1 MNFSNAI
8 QTAKFAIG
16 RGGLVLKKYSPE
28 ILTAAGV
35 IGTVGSTVLACKATL
50 KVEDILDEAKKKSN
64 LINAVHDGEIEVD
77 ADYTDKD
84 YSKDLLV
91 NRTQT
96 AVKLIKL
103 YGPAISLGAL
113 SIAAILGGQHIL
125 RKRNVAVMAAY
136 KLCEESFNNYR
147 SRVKDELGEEKD
159 RQFYYG
165 ITEETVK
172 EKVQAKDGKT
182 KTVTKKVEKT
192 PDHLCSQY
200 ARFFDEANP
209 NWDKSP
215 EQNMYFLKMVQNQ
228 MNDKLQA
235 RGHVF
240 LNEVYDALG
249 FERSEAGQFV
259 GWIRNRD
266 NTAIE
271 ASDGYIDFNIF
282 DGKNYAKRAFVNG
295 DERSILLDFNVD
307 DGMIYDLI

>member
-77 ADYTDKD
+77 AEYTDKD
-84 YSKDLLV
+84 YSKDLIV

-103 YGPAISLGAL
+103 YGPAITLGAL
-113 SIAAILGGQHIL
+113 SITAILGGQHIL

-165 ITEETVK
+165 MTEETVK
-172 EKVQAKDGKT
+172 DKVKSKDGKT
-182 KTVTKKVEKT
+182 KTVTKKVEKA
-192 PDHLCSQY
+192 PDHLYSQY
-200 ARFFDEANP
+200 ARFFDEANI

-228 MNDKLQA
+228 MNDKLKA

-249 FERSEAGQFV
+249 FDRSEAGQLV
-259 GWIRNRD
+259 GWVWDKD
-266 NTAIE
+266 NTAME
-271 ASDGYIDFNIF
+271 AGDGYIDFGIF
-282 DGKNYAKRAFVNG
+282 DGSDYAKRAFVNG
-295 DERSILLDFNVD
+295 DERSILLDFNI

>member
-16 RGGLVLKKYSPE
+16 RGGLILKKYSPE

-77 ADYTDKD
+77 AEYTDKD

-103 YGPAISLGAL
+103 YGPAISLGVL
-113 SIAAILGGQHIL
+113 SITAILGGQHIL

-165 ITEETVK
+165 MTEETVK
-172 EKVQAKDGKT
+172 DKVKSKDGKT
-182 KTVTKKVEKT
+182 KTVTKKVEKA
-192 PDHLCSQY
+192 PDHLYSQY
-200 ARFFDEANP
+200 ARFFDEANI

-228 MNDKLQA
+228 MNDKLKA

-249 FERSEAGQFV
+249 FDRSEAGQLV
-259 GWIRNRD
+259 GWVWSND
-266 NTAIE
+266 NTAME
-271 ASDGYIDFNIF
+271 AGDGYIDFGIF
-282 DGKNYAKRAFVNG
+282 DGNDYAKRAFVNG
-295 DERSILLDFNVD
+295 DERSILLDFNI

>member
-77 ADYTDKD
+77 AEYTDKD

-103 YGPAISLGAL
+103 YGPAITLGAL
-113 SIAAILGGQHIL
+113 SITAILGGQHIL

-147 SRVKDELGEEKD
+147 SRVKNELGEEKD

-165 ITEETVK
+165 MTEETVK
-172 EKVQAKDGKT
+172 DKVKSKDGKT
-182 KTVTKKVEKT
+182 KTVTKKVEKA
-192 PDHLCSQY
+192 PDHLYSQY
-200 ARFFDEANP
+200 ARFFDEANT
-209 NWDKSP
+209 NWNKSP

-228 MNDKLQA
+228 MNDKLKV

-249 FERSEAGQFV
+249 FDRSEAGQLV
-259 GWIRNRD
+259 GWVWNKD
-266 NTAIE
+266 NTAME
-271 ASDGYIDFNIF
+271 AGDGYIDFGIF
-282 DGKNYAKRAFVNG
+282 NGNDYAKRAFVNG
-295 DERSILLDFNVD
+295 DERSILLDFNI

>member
-16 RGGLVLKKYSPE
+16 RGGVILKKYSPE

-35 IGTVGSTVLACKATL
+35 VGTVGSTILACKATL

-77 ADYTDKD
+77 AEYTDKD

-103 YGPAISLGAL
+103 YGPAITLGAL
-113 SIAAILGGQHIL
+113 SITAILGGQHIL

-136 KLCEESFNNYR
+136 KLCEESFANYR

-172 EKVQAKDGKT
+172 DKVKSKDGKT
-182 KTVTKKVEKT
+182 KTVTTKVEKT
-192 PDHLCSQY
+192 PDHLYSQY
-200 ARFFDEANP
+200 ARFFDEANM

-228 MNDKLQA
+228 MNDKLKA

-249 FERSEAGQFV
+249 FERSEAGQLV
-259 GWIRNRD
+259 GWVWNKD
-266 NTAIE
+266 NTAME
-271 ASDGYIDFNIF
+271 AGDGYIDFGIF
-282 DGKNYAKRAFVNG
+282 DGNSYAKRAFVNG
-295 DERSILLDFNVD
+295 DERSILLDFNI

>member
-16 RGGLVLKKYSPE
+16 RGGLILKKYSPE

-77 ADYTDKD
+77 AEYTDKD

-113 SIAAILGGQHIL
+113 SITAILGGQHIL

-165 ITEETVK
+165 MTEETVK
-172 EKVQAKDGKT
+172 DKVKSKDGKT
-182 KTVTKKVEKT
+182 KTVTKKVEKA
-192 PDHLCSQY
+192 PDHLYSQY
-200 ARFFDEANP
+200 ARFFDEANI

-228 MNDKLQA
+228 MNDKLKA

-249 FERSEAGQFV
+249 FDRSEAGQLV
-259 GWIRNRD
+259 GWVWSND
-266 NTAIE
+266 NTAME
-271 ASDGYIDFNIF
+271 SGDGYIDFGIF
-282 DGKNYAKRAFVNG
+282 DGNDYAKRAFVNG
-295 DERSILLDFNVD
+295 DERSILLDFNI

>member
-77 ADYTDKD
+77 AEYTDKD

-113 SIAAILGGQHIL
+113 SITAILGGQHIL

-165 ITEETVK
+165 MTEETVK
-172 EKVQAKDGKT
+172 DKVKSKDGKT
-182 KTVTKKVEKT
+182 KTVTKKVEKA
-192 PDHLCSQY
+192 PDHLYSQY
-200 ARFFDEANP
+200 ARFFDEANI

-228 MNDKLQA
+228 MNDKLKA

-249 FERSEAGQFV
+249 FDRSEAGQLV
-259 GWIRNRD
+259 GWVWNKD
-266 NTAIE
+266 NTAME
-271 ASDGYIDFNIF
+271 AGDGYIDFGIF
-282 DGKNYAKRAFVNG
+282 DGNDYAKRAFVNG
-295 DERSILLDFNVD
+295 DERSILLDFNI

>member
-77 ADYTDKD
+77 AEYTDKD

-103 YGPAISLGAL
+103 YGPAITLGAL
-113 SIAAILGGQHIL
+113 SITAILGGQHIL

-165 ITEETVK
+165 MTEETVK
-172 EKVQAKDGKT
+172 DKVKSKDGKT
-182 KTVTKKVEKT
+182 KTVTKKVEKA
-192 PDHLCSQY
+192 PDHLYSQY
-200 ARFFDEANP
+200 ARFFDEANI

-228 MNDKLQA
+228 MNDKLKA

-249 FERSEAGQFV
+249 FERSEAGQLV
-259 GWIRNRD
+259 GWVWNKD
-266 NTAIE
+266 NTAME
-271 ASDGYIDFNIF
+271 AGDGYIDFGIF
-282 DGKNYAKRAFVNG
+282 DGNDYAKRAFVNG
-295 DERSILLDFNVD
+295 DERSILLDFNI

>member
-77 ADYTDKD
+77 AEYTDKD

-103 YGPAISLGAL
+103 YGPAITLGAL
-113 SIAAILGGQHIL
+113 SITAILGGQHIL

-165 ITEETVK
+165 MTEETVK
-172 EKVQAKDGKT
+172 DKVKSKDGKT
-182 KTVTKKVEKT
+182 KTVTKKVEKA
-192 PDHLCSQY
+192 PDHLYSQY
-200 ARFFDEANP
+200 ARFFDEANI

-228 MNDKLQA
+228 MNDKLKA

-249 FERSEAGQFV
+249 FDRSEAGQLV
-259 GWIRNRD
+259 GWVWDKD
-266 NTAIE
+266 NTAME
-271 ASDGYIDFNIF
+271 AGDGYIDFGIF
-282 DGKNYAKRAFVNG
+282 DGNDYAKRAFVNG
-295 DERSILLDFNVD
+295 DERSILLDFNI

>member
-16 RGGLVLKKYSPE
+16 RGGVILKKYSPE

-77 ADYTDKD
+77 AEYTDKD
-84 YSKDLLV
+84 YSKDLIV

-103 YGPAISLGAL
+103 YGPAITLGAL
-113 SIAAILGGQHIL
+113 SITAILGGQHIL

-172 EKVQAKDGKT
+172 EKVKSKDGKT
-182 KTVTKKVEKT
+182 KTVTTKVEKA
-192 PDHLCSQY
+192 PDHLYSQY
-200 ARFFDEANP
+200 ARFFDEANM

-228 MNDKLQA
+228 MNDKLKA

-249 FERSEAGQFV
+249 FERSEAGQLV
-259 GWIRNRD
+259 GWVWNKD
-266 NTAIE
+266 NTAME
-271 ASDGYIDFNIF
+271 AGDGYIDFGIF
-282 DGKNYAKRAFVNG
+282 DGNSYAKRAFVNG
-295 DERSILLDFNVD
+295 DERSILLDFNI

>member
-8 QTAKFAIG
+8 QTVKFAIG
-16 RGGLVLKKYSPE
+16 RGGLILKKYSPE

-35 IGTVGSTVLACKATL
+35 IGTIGSTVLACKATL

-77 ADYTDKD
+77 AEYTDKD

-113 SIAAILGGQHIL
+113 SITAILGGQHIL

-165 ITEETVK
+165 MTEETVK
-172 EKVQAKDGKT
+172 DKVKSKDGKT
-182 KTVTKKVEKT
+182 KTVTKKVEKA
-192 PDHLCSQY
+192 PDHLYSQY
-200 ARFFDEANP
+200 ARFFDEANI

-228 MNDKLQA
+228 MNDKLKA

-249 FERSEAGQFV
+249 FDRSEAGQLV
-259 GWIRNRD
+259 GWVWNKD
-266 NTAIE
+266 NTAME
-271 ASDGYIDFNIF
+271 AGDGYIDFGIF
-282 DGKNYAKRAFVNG
+282 DGNDYAKRAFVNG
-295 DERSILLDFNVD
+295 DERSILLDFNI

>member
-64 LINAVHDGEIEVD
+64 LINAVHNGEIEVD
-77 ADYTDKD
+77 AEYTDKD
-84 YSKDLLV
+84 YSKDLIV

-103 YGPAISLGAL
+103 YGPAITLGAL
-113 SIAAILGGQHIL
+113 SITAILGGQHIL

-165 ITEETVK
+165 MTEETVK
-172 EKVQAKDGKT
+172 DKVKSKDGKT
-182 KTVTKKVEKT
+182 KTVTKKVEKA
-192 PDHLCSQY
+192 PDHLYSQY
-200 ARFFDEANP
+200 ARFFDEANI

-228 MNDKLQA
+228 MNDKLKA

-249 FERSEAGQFV
+249 FDRSEAGQLV
-259 GWIRNRD
+259 GWVWDKD
-266 NTAIE
+266 NTAME
-271 ASDGYIDFNIF
+271 AGDGYIDFGIF
-282 DGKNYAKRAFVNG
+282 DGNDYAKRAFVNG
-295 DERSILLDFNVD
+295 DERSILLDFNI

>member
-16 RGGLVLKKYSPE
+16 RGGLILKKYSPE

-77 ADYTDKD
+77 AEYTDKD

-147 SRVKDELGEEKD
+147 SRVKGELGEEKD

-172 EKVQAKDGKT
+172 EKVKSKDGKT
-182 KTVTKKVEKT
+182 KTVTKKVEKA
-192 PDHLCSQY
+192 PDHLYSQY
-200 ARFFDEANP
+200 ARFFDEANI

-228 MNDKLQA
+228 MNDKLKA

-249 FERSEAGQFV
+249 FDRSEAGQLV
-259 GWIRNRD
+259 GWVWNKD
-266 NTAIE
+266 NTAME
-271 ASDGYIDFNIF
+271 AGDGYIDFGIF
-282 DGKNYAKRAFVNG
+282 DGNDCAKRAFVNG
-295 DERSILLDFNVD
+295 DERSILLDFNI

>member
-35 IGTVGSTVLACKATL
+35 IGTIGSTVLACKATL

-77 ADYTDKD
+77 AEYTDKD
-84 YSKDLLV
+84 YSKDLIV

-113 SIAAILGGQHIL
+113 SITAILGGQHIL

-165 ITEETVK
+165 MTEETVK
-172 EKVQAKDGKT
+172 DKMKSKDGKT
-182 KTVTKKVEKT
+182 KTVTTKVEKA
-192 PDHLCSQY
+192 PDHLYSQY
-200 ARFFDEANP
+200 ARFFDEANV

-228 MNDKLQA
+228 MNDKLKA

-249 FERSEAGQFV
+249 FDRSEAGQLV
-259 GWIRNRD
+259 GWVWNKD
-266 NTAIE
+266 NTAME
-271 ASDGYIDFNIF
+271 AGDGYIDFGIF
-282 DGKNYAKRAFVNG
+282 DGNDYAKRAFVNG
-295 DERSILLDFNVD
+295 DERSILLDFNI

>member
-16 RGGLVLKKYSPE
+16 RGGLILKKYSPE

-35 IGTVGSTVLACKATL
+35 IGTIGSTVLACKATL

-77 ADYTDKD
+77 AEYTDKD
-84 YSKDLLV
+84 YSKDLIV

-113 SIAAILGGQHIL
+113 SITAILGGQHIL

-147 SRVKDELGEEKD
+147 SRVKDELGEDKD

-165 ITEETVK
+165 MTEETVK
-172 EKVQAKDGKT
+172 DKVKSKDGKT
-182 KTVTKKVEKT
+182 KTVTKKVEKA
-192 PDHLCSQY
+192 PDHLYSQY
-200 ARFFDEANP
+200 ARFFDEANI

-228 MNDKLQA
+228 MNDKLKA

-249 FERSEAGQFV
+249 FDRSEAGQLV
-259 GWIRNRD
+259 GWVWNKD
-266 NTAIE
+266 NTAME
-271 ASDGYIDFNIF
+271 AGDGYIDFGIF
-282 DGKNYAKRAFVNG
+282 DGNDYAKRAFVNG
-295 DERSILLDFNVD
+295 DERSILLDFNI

>member
-1 MNFSNAI
+1 MIFSNAI

-16 RGGLVLKKYSPE
+16 RGGLILKKYSPE

-77 ADYTDKD
+77 AEYTDKD
-84 YSKDLLV
+84 YSKDLIV

-113 SIAAILGGQHIL
+113 SITAILGGQHIL
-125 RKRNVAVMAAY
+125 RKRNVAVLAAY

-159 RQFYYG
+159 HQFYYG

-172 EKVQAKDGKT
+172 DKVKSKDGKT
-182 KTVTKKVEKT
+182 KTVTKKVEKA
-192 PDHLCSQY
+192 PDHLYSQY
-200 ARFFDEANP
+200 ARFFDEANI

-228 MNDKLQA
+228 MNDKLKA

-249 FERSEAGQFV
+249 FDRSEAGQLV
-259 GWIRNRD
+259 GWVWNKD
-266 NTAIE
+266 NTAME
-271 ASDGYIDFNIF
+271 AGDGYIDFGIF

-295 DERSILLDFNVD
+295 DERSILLDFNI

>member
-77 ADYTDKD
+77 AEYTDKD

-103 YGPAISLGAL
+103 YGPAITLGAL
-113 SIAAILGGQHIL
+113 SITAILGGQHIL
-125 RKRNVAVMAAY
+125 RKRNVAIMAAY

-165 ITEETVK
+165 MTEETVK
-172 EKVQAKDGKT
+172 DKVKSKDGKT
-182 KTVTKKVEKT
+182 KTVTKKVEKA
-192 PDHLCSQY
+192 PDHLYSQY
-200 ARFFDEANP
+200 ARFFDEANI

-228 MNDKLQA
+228 MNDKLKA

-249 FERSEAGQFV
+249 FERSEAGQLV
-259 GWIRNRD
+259 GWVWNKD
-266 NTAIE
+266 NTAME
-271 ASDGYIDFNIF
+271 AGDGYIDFGIF
-282 DGKNYAKRAFVNG
+282 DGNDYAKRAFVNG
-295 DERSILLDFNVD
+295 DERSILLDFNI

>member
-16 RGGLVLKKYSPE
+16 RGGLILKKYSPE

-77 ADYTDKD
+77 AEYTDKD

-113 SIAAILGGQHIL
+113 SITAILGGQHIL

-165 ITEETVK
+165 MTEETVK
-172 EKVQAKDGKT
+172 DKVTSKDGKT
-182 KTVTKKVEKT
+182 KTVTKKVEKA
-192 PDHLCSQY
+192 PDHLYSQY
-200 ARFFDEANP
+200 ARFFDEANI

-228 MNDKLQA
+228 MNDKLKA

-249 FERSEAGQFV
+249 FDRSEAGQLV
-259 GWIRNRD
+259 GWVWNND
-266 NTAIE
+266 NTAMD
-271 ASDGYIDFNIF
+271 AGDGYIDFGIF
-282 DGKNYAKRAFVNG
+282 DGNDCAKRAFVNG
-295 DERSILLDFNVD
+295 DERSILLDFNI

>member
-16 RGGLVLKKYSPE
+16 RGGLILKKYSPE

-77 ADYTDKD
+77 AEYTDKD

-113 SIAAILGGQHIL
+113 SITAILGGQHIL

-165 ITEETVK
+165 LTEETVK
-172 EKVQAKDGKT
+172 EKVKSKDGKT
-182 KTVTKKVEKT
+182 KTVTKKVEKA
-192 PDHLCSQY
+192 PDHLYSQY
-200 ARFFDEANP
+200 ARFFDEANI

-228 MNDKLQA
+228 MNDKLKA

-249 FERSEAGQFV
+249 FDRSEAGQLV
-259 GWIRNRD
+259 GWVWNND
-266 NTAIE
+266 NTEMDAG
-271 ASDGYIDFNIF
+271 DGYIDFGIF
-282 DGKNYAKRAFVNG
+282 DGNDCAKRAFVNG
-295 DERSILLDFNVD
+295 DERSILLDFNI

>member
-77 ADYTDKD
+77 AEYTDKD
-84 YSKDLLV
+84 YSKDLIV

-103 YGPAISLGAL
+103 YGPAITLGAL
-113 SIAAILGGQHIL
+113 SITAILGGQHIL

-165 ITEETVK
+165 MTEETVK
-172 EKVQAKDGKT
+172 DKVKSKDGKT
-182 KTVTKKVEKT
+182 KTVTKKVEKA
-192 PDHLCSQY
+192 PDHLYSQY
-200 ARFFDEANP
+200 ARFFDEANI

-228 MNDKLQA
+228 MNDKLKA

-249 FERSEAGQFV
+249 FDRSEAGQLV
-259 GWIRNRD
+259 GWVWSND
-266 NTAIE
+266 NTAME
-271 ASDGYIDFNIF
+271 AGDGYIDFGIF
-282 DGKNYAKRAFVNG
+282 DGNDYAKRAFVNG
-295 DERSILLDFNVD
+295 DERSILLDFNI

>member
-77 ADYTDKD
+77 AEYTDKD

-147 SRVKDELGEEKD
+147 SRVKDELGEDKD

-165 ITEETVK
+165 MTEETVK
-172 EKVQAKDGKT
+172 DKVKSKDGKT
-182 KTVTKKVEKT
+182 KTVTKKVEKA
-192 PDHLCSQY
+192 PDHLYSQY
-200 ARFFDEANP
+200 ARFFDEANI

-228 MNDKLQA
+228 MNDKLKA

-249 FERSEAGQFV
+249 FDRSEAGQLV
-259 GWIRNRD
+259 GWVWDKD
-266 NTAIE
+266 NTAME
-271 ASDGYIDFNIF
+271 AGDGYIDFGIF
-282 DGKNYAKRAFVNG
+282 DGSDYTKRAFVNG
-295 DERSILLDFNVD
+295 DERSILLDFNI

>member
-16 RGGLVLKKYSPE
+16 RGGLILKKYSPE

-77 ADYTDKD
+77 AEYTDKD

-113 SIAAILGGQHIL
+113 SITAILGGQHIL

-147 SRVKDELGEEKD
+147 SRVKDELGEDKD

-165 ITEETVK
+165 MTEETVK
-172 EKVQAKDGKT
+172 DKVKSKDGKT
-182 KTVTKKVEKT
+182 KTVTKKVEKA
-192 PDHLCSQY
+192 PDHLYSQY
-200 ARFFDEANP
+200 ARFFDEANV

-228 MNDKLQA
+228 MNDKLKA

-249 FERSEAGQFV
+249 FERSEAGQLV
-259 GWIRNRD
+259 GWVWNKD
-266 NTAIE
+266 NTAME
-271 ASDGYIDFNIF
+271 AGDGFIDFGIF
-282 DGKNYAKRAFVNG
+282 DGNDYAKRAFVNG

-307 DGMIYDLI
+307 GVIYDLI

>member
-77 ADYTDKD
+77 AEYTDKD

-103 YGPAISLGAL
+103 YGPAITLGAL
-113 SIAAILGGQHIL
+113 SITAILGGQHIL

-147 SRVKDELGEEKD
+147 SRVKEELGEEKD

-165 ITEETVK
+165 MTEETVK
-172 EKVQAKDGKT
+172 DKVKSKDGKT
-182 KTVTKKVEKT
+182 KTITKKVEKA
-192 PDHLCSQY
+192 PDHLYSQY
-200 ARFFDEANP
+200 ARFFDEANI

-228 MNDKLQA
+228 MNDKLKA

-249 FERSEAGQFV
+249 FDRSEAGQLV
-259 GWIRNRD
+259 GWVWNKD
-266 NTAIE
+266 NTAME
-271 ASDGYIDFNIF
+271 AGDGYIDFGIF
-282 DGKNYAKRAFVNG
+282 DGNDYAKRAFVNG
-295 DERSILLDFNVD
+295 DERSILLDFNI

>member
-77 ADYTDKD
+77 AEYTDKD

-165 ITEETVK
+165 MTEETVK
-172 EKVQAKDGKT
+172 DKAKSKDGKT
-182 KTVTKKVEKT
+182 KTITKKVEKA
-192 PDHLCSQY
+192 PDHLYSQY
-200 ARFFDEANP
+200 ARFFDEANI

-228 MNDKLQA
+228 MNDKLKA

-249 FERSEAGQFV
+249 FDRSEAGQLV
-259 GWIRNRD
+259 GWVWNKD
-266 NTAIE
+266 NTAME
-271 ASDGYIDFNIF
+271 AGDGYIDFGIF
-282 DGKNYAKRAFVNG
+282 DGNNYAKRAFVNG
-295 DERSILLDFNVD
+295 DERSILLDFNI

>member
-77 ADYTDKD
+77 AEYTDKD

-103 YGPAISLGAL
+103 YGPAITLGAL
-113 SIAAILGGQHIL
+113 SITAILGGQHIL

-147 SRVKDELGEEKD
+147 SRVKEELGEEKD

-172 EKVQAKDGKT
+172 DKAKSKDGKT
-182 KTVTKKVEKT
+182 KTITKKVEKA
-192 PDHLCSQY
+192 PDHLYSQY
-200 ARFFDEANP
+200 ARFFDEANI

-228 MNDKLQA
+228 MNDKLKA

-249 FERSEAGQFV
+249 FDRSEAGQLV
-259 GWIRNRD
+259 GWVWNKD
-266 NTAIE
+266 NTAME
-271 ASDGYIDFNIF
+271 AGDGYIDFGIF
-282 DGKNYAKRAFVNG
+282 DGNDYAKRAFVNG
-295 DERSILLDFNVD
+295 DERSILLDFNI

>member
-77 ADYTDKD
+77 AEYTDKD

-103 YGPAISLGAL
+103 YGPAITLGVL
-113 SIAAILGGQHIL
+113 SITAILGGQHIL

-172 EKVQAKDGKT
+172 EKVKSKDGKT

-266 NTAIE
+266 NTAME

>member
-77 ADYTDKD
+77 AEYTDKD

-103 YGPAISLGAL
+103 YGPAITLGAL
-113 SIAAILGGQHIL
+113 SITAILGGQHIL

-165 ITEETVK
+165 MTEETVK
-172 EKVQAKDGKT
+172 DKVKSKDGKT
-182 KTVTKKVEKT
+182 KTITKKVEKA
-192 PDHLCSQY
+192 PDHLYSQY
-200 ARFFDEANP
+200 ARFFDEANI

-228 MNDKLQA
+228 MNDKLKA

-249 FERSEAGQFV
+249 FDRSEAGQLV
-259 GWIRNRD
+259 GWVWNKD
-266 NTAIE
+266 NTAMD
-271 ASDGYIDFNIF
+271 AGDGYIDFGIF
-282 DGKNYAKRAFVNG
+282 DGNDYAKRAFVNG
-295 DERSILLDFNVD
+295 DERSILLDFNI

>member
-77 ADYTDKD
+77 AEYTDKD

-103 YGPAISLGAL
+103 YGPAITLGAL
-113 SIAAILGGQHIL
+113 SITAILGGQHIL

-136 KLCEESFNNYR
+136 KLCEESFANYR

-172 EKVQAKDGKT
+172 DKVKSKDGKT
-182 KTVTKKVEKT
+182 KTVTKKVEKS
-192 PDHLCSQY
+192 PDHLYSQY
-200 ARFFDEANP
+200 ARFFDEANM

-228 MNDKLQA
+228 MNDKLKA

-249 FERSEAGQFV
+249 FERSEAGQLV
-259 GWIRNRD
+259 GWVWNKD
-266 NTAIE
+266 NTAME
-271 ASDGYIDFNIF
+271 AGDGYIDFGIF
-282 DGKNYAKRAFVNG
+282 DGNSYAKRAFVNG
-295 DERSILLDFNVD
+295 DERSILLDFNI

>member
-16 RGGLVLKKYSPE
+16 RGGLILKKYSPE

-77 ADYTDKD
+77 AEYTDKD
-84 YSKDLLV
+84 YSKDLIV

-113 SIAAILGGQHIL
+113 SITAILGGQHIL

-165 ITEETVK
+165 MTEETVK
-172 EKVQAKDGKT
+172 DKVKSKDGKT
-182 KTVTKKVEKT
+182 KTVTKKVEKA
-192 PDHLCSQY
+192 PDHLYSQY
-200 ARFFDEANP
+200 ARFFDEANI

-228 MNDKLQA
+228 MNDKLKA

-249 FERSEAGQFV
+249 FDRSEAGQLV
-259 GWIRNRD
+259 GWVWNND
-266 NTAIE
+266 NTAMD
-271 ASDGYIDFNIF
+271 AGDGYIDFGIF
-282 DGKNYAKRAFVNG
+282 DGNDCAKRAFVNG
-295 DERSILLDFNVD
+295 DERSILLDFNI

>member
-77 ADYTDKD
+77 AEYTDKD
-84 YSKDLLV
+84 YSKDLLI

-103 YGPAISLGAL
+103 YGPAITLGAL
-113 SIAAILGGQHIL
+113 SITAILGGQHIL
-125 RKRNVAVMAAY
+125 RKRNVAIMAAY

-165 ITEETVK
+165 MTEETVK
-172 EKVQAKDGKT
+172 DKVKSKDGKT
-182 KTVTKKVEKT
+182 KTVTKKVEKA
-192 PDHLCSQY
+192 PDHLYSQY
-200 ARFFDEANP
+200 ARFFDEANI

-228 MNDKLQA
+228 MNDKLKA

-249 FERSEAGQFV
+249 FDRSEAGQLV
-259 GWIRNRD
+259 GWVWNKD
-266 NTAIE
+266 NTAME
-271 ASDGYIDFNIF
+271 AGDGYIDFGIF
-282 DGKNYAKRAFVNG
+282 DGNNDAKRAFVNG
-295 DERSILLDFNVD
+295 DERSILLDFNI

>member
-16 RGGLVLKKYSPE
+16 RGGLILKKYSPE

-77 ADYTDKD
+77 AEYTDKD

-103 YGPAISLGAL
+103 YGPAITLGVL
-113 SIAAILGGQHIL
+113 SITAILGGQHIL

-172 EKVQAKDGKT
+172 EKVKSKDGKT
-182 KTVTKKVEKT
+182 KTITKKVEKT

-266 NTAIE
+266 NTAME

>member
-77 ADYTDKD
+77 AEYTDKD

-96 AVKLIKL
+96 AMKLIKL
-103 YGPAISLGAL
+103 YGPAITLGAL
-113 SIAAILGGQHIL
+113 SITAILGGQHIL

-172 EKVQAKDGKT
+172 DKVKSKDGKT
-182 KTVTKKVEKT
+182 KTVTKKVEKA
-192 PDHLCSQY
+192 PDHLYSQY
-200 ARFFDEANP
+200 ARFFDEANI

-228 MNDKLQA
+228 MNDKLKA

-249 FERSEAGQFV
+249 FDRSEAGQLV
-259 GWIRNRD
+259 GWVWDKD
-266 NTAIE
+266 NTAME
-271 ASDGYIDFNIF
+271 AGDGYIDFGIF
-282 DGKNYAKRAFVNG
+282 DGSDYAKRGFVNG
-295 DERSILLDFNVD
+295 DERSILLDFNI

>member
-16 RGGLVLKKYSPE
+16 RGGIILKKYSPE

-35 IGTVGSTVLACKATL
+35 VGTVGSTILACKATL

-77 ADYTDKD
+77 AEYTDKD

-103 YGPAISLGAL
+103 YGPAITLGAL
-113 SIAAILGGQHIL
+113 SITAILGGQHIL

-136 KLCEESFNNYR
+136 KLCEESFANYR

-172 EKVQAKDGKT
+172 DKVKSKDGKT
-182 KTVTKKVEKT
+182 KTVTTKVEKA
-192 PDHLCSQY
+192 PDHLYSQY
-200 ARFFDEANP
+200 ARFFDEANE
-209 NWDKSP
+209 NWNKSP

-228 MNDKLQA
+228 MNDKLKA

-249 FERSEAGQFV
+249 FERSEAGQLV
-259 GWIRNRD
+259 GWVWNKD
-266 NTAIE
+266 NTAME
-271 ASDGYIDFNIF
+271 AGDGYIDFGIF
-282 DGKNYAKRAFVNG
+282 DGNSYAKRAFVNG
-295 DERSILLDFNVD
+295 DERSILLDFNI

>member
-1 MNFSNAI
+1 MDFSNAI

-77 ADYTDKD
+77 AEYTDKD
-84 YSKDLLV
+84 YSKDLIV

-96 AVKLIKL
+96 VVKLIKL
-103 YGPAISLGAL
+103 YGPAISLGVL
-113 SIAAILGGQHIL
+113 SITAILGGQHIL

-136 KLCEESFNNYR
+136 KLCEESFTNYR

-165 ITEETVK
+165 MTEETVK
-172 EKVQAKDGKT
+172 DKVKSTDGKT
-182 KTVTKKVEKT
+182 KTVTKKVEKA
-192 PDHLCSQY
+192 PDHLYSQY
-200 ARFFDEANP
+200 ARFFDEANV

-228 MNDKLQA
+228 MNDKLKA

-249 FERSEAGQFV
+249 FERSEAGQLV
-259 GWIRNRD
+259 GWVWNKD
-266 NTAIE
+266 NTAME
-271 ASDGYIDFNIF
+271 AGDGFIDFGIF
-282 DGKNYAKRAFVNG
+282 DGNDYAKRAFVNG

-307 DGMIYDLI
+307 GVIYDLI

>member
-16 RGGLVLKKYSPE
+16 RGGLILKKYSPE

-35 IGTVGSTVLACKATL
+35 IGTIGSTVLACKATL

-77 ADYTDKD
+77 AEYTDKD

-113 SIAAILGGQHIL
+113 SITAILGGQHIL

-165 ITEETVK
+165 MTEETVK
-172 EKVQAKDGKT
+172 DKVKSKDGKT
-182 KTVTKKVEKT
+182 KTVTKKVEKA
-192 PDHLCSQY
+192 PDHLYSQY
-200 ARFFDEANP
+200 ARFFDEANI

-228 MNDKLQA
+228 MNDKLKA

-249 FERSEAGQFV
+249 FDRSEAGQLV
-259 GWIRNRD
+259 GWVWNKD
-266 NTAIE
+266 NTAME
-271 ASDGYIDFNIF
+271 AGDGYIDFGIF
-282 DGKNYAKRAFVNG
+282 DGNDYAKRAFVNG
-295 DERSILLDFNVD
+295 DERSILLDFNI

>member
-16 RGGLVLKKYSPE
+16 RGGLILKKYSPE

-77 ADYTDKD
+77 AEYTDKD

-113 SIAAILGGQHIL
+113 SITAILGGQHIL
-125 RKRNVAVMAAY
+125 RKRNVAIMAAY

-165 ITEETVK
+165 MTEETVK
-172 EKVQAKDGKT
+172 DKVKSKDGKT
-182 KTVTKKVEKT
+182 KTVTKKVEKA
-192 PDHLCSQY
+192 PDHLYSQY
-200 ARFFDEANP
+200 ARFFDEANI

-228 MNDKLQA
+228 MNDKLKA

-249 FERSEAGQFV
+249 FDRSEAGQLV
-259 GWIRNRD
+259 GWVWSND
-266 NTAIE
+266 NTAME
-271 ASDGYIDFNIF
+271 AGDGYIDFGIF
-282 DGKNYAKRAFVNG
+282 DGNDCAKRAFVNG
-295 DERSILLDFNVD
+295 DERSILLDFNI

>member
-16 RGGLVLKKYSPE
+16 RGGLILKKYSPE

-77 ADYTDKD
+77 AEYTDKD
-84 YSKDLLV
+84 YSKDLIV

-103 YGPAISLGAL
+103 YGPAISLGVL
-113 SIAAILGGQHIL
+113 SITAILGGQHIL

-147 SRVKDELGEEKD
+147 SRVKNELGEEKD

-165 ITEETVK
+165 MTEETVK
-172 EKVQAKDGKT
+172 DKVKSKDGKT
-182 KTVTKKVEKT
+182 KTVTKKVEKA
-192 PDHLCSQY
+192 PDHLYSQY
-200 ARFFDEANP
+200 ARFFDEANI

-228 MNDKLQA
+228 MNDKLKA

-249 FERSEAGQFV
+249 FDRSEAGQLV
-259 GWIRNRD
+259 GWVWNKD
-266 NTAIE
+266 NTAME
-271 ASDGYIDFNIF
+271 AGDGYIDFGIF
-282 DGKNYAKRAFVNG
+282 DGNDYAKRAFVNG
-295 DERSILLDFNVD
+295 DERSILLDFNI

>member
-77 ADYTDKD
+77 AEYTDKD

-113 SIAAILGGQHIL
+113 SITAILGGQHIL

-165 ITEETVK
+165 MTEETVK
-172 EKVQAKDGKT
+172 DKVKSKDGKT
-182 KTVTKKVEKT
+182 KTVTKKVEKA
-192 PDHLCSQY
+192 PDHLYSQY
-200 ARFFDEANP
+200 ARFFDEANI

-228 MNDKLQA
+228 MNDKLKA

-249 FERSEAGQFV
+249 FDRSEAGQLV
-259 GWIRNRD
+259 GWVWDKD
-266 NTAIE
+266 NTAME
-271 ASDGYIDFNIF
+271 AGDGYIDFGIF
-282 DGKNYAKRAFVNG
+282 DGNDYAKRAFVNG
-295 DERSILLDFNVD
+295 DERSILLDFNI

>member
-1 MNFSNAI
+1 MNLSNLA

-35 IGTVGSTVLACKATL
+35 VGTVGATVLACKATL
-50 KVEDILDEAKKKSN
+50 KVEDILDESKKKSN

-77 ADYTDKD
+77 AEYTDKD

-96 AVKLIKL
+96 AVKLVKL

-113 SIAAILGGQHIL
+113 SIASILGGQHIL

-136 KLCEESFNNYR
+136 KLCEESFTNYR
-147 SRVKDELGEEKD
+147 SRVKEELGEEKD

-165 ITEETVK
+165 MTEETVK
-172 EKVQAKDGKT
+172 EKVKAKDGKT
-182 KTVTKKVEKT
+182 KTITKKVEKA
-192 PDHLCSQY
+192 PDHLYSQY
-200 ARFFDEANP
+200 ARFFDEANSC
-209 NWDKSP
+209 WDKSP

-228 MNDKLQA
+228 MNDLLKA

-249 FERSEAGQFV
+249 FERSEAGQLV
-259 GWIRNRD
+259 GWVWNND
-266 NTAIE
+266 NTAMD
-271 ASDGYIDFNIF
+271 AGDGYIDFGIF
-282 DGKNYAKRAFVNG
+282 DGNDYAKRAFVNG

-307 DGMIYDLI
+307 GVIYDLI

>member
-1 MNFSNAI
+1 MDFSNAI

-77 ADYTDKD
+77 AEYTDKD
-84 YSKDLLV
+84 YSKDLIV

-96 AVKLIKL
+96 VVKLIKL
-103 YGPAISLGAL
+103 YGPAISLGVL
-113 SIAAILGGQHIL
+113 SITAILGGQHIL

-136 KLCEESFNNYR
+136 KLCEESFTNYR
-147 SRVKDELGEEKD
+147 SRVKDELGEDKD
-159 RQFYYG
+159 RKFYYG
-165 ITEETVK
+165 MTEETVK
-172 EKVQAKDGKT
+172 DKVKSKDGKT
-182 KTVTKKVEKT
+182 KTVTKKVEKA
-192 PDHLCSQY
+192 PDHLYSQY
-200 ARFFDEANP
+200 ARFFDEANM

-228 MNDKLQA
+228 MNDKLKA

-249 FERSEAGQFV
+249 FERSEAGQLV
-259 GWIRNRD
+259 GWVWNKD
-266 NTAIE
+266 NTAME
-271 ASDGYIDFNIF
+271 AGDGFIDFGIF
-282 DGKNYAKRAFVNG
+282 DGNDYAKRAFVNG

-307 DGMIYDLI
+307 GVIYDLI

>member
-35 IGTVGSTVLACKATL
+35 NGTVGSTVLACKATL

-77 ADYTDKD
+77 AEYTDKD

-165 ITEETVK
+165 MTEETVK
-172 EKVQAKDGKT
+172 DKVKSKDGKT
-182 KTVTKKVEKT
+182 KTVTKKVEKA
-192 PDHLCSQY
+192 PDHLYSQY
-200 ARFFDEANP
+200 ARFFDEANI

-228 MNDKLQA
+228 MNDKLKA

-249 FERSEAGQFV
+249 FDRSEAGQLV
-259 GWIRNRD
+259 GWVWNKD
-266 NTAIE
+266 NTAME
-271 ASDGYIDFNIF
+271 AGDGYIDFGIF
-282 DGKNYAKRAFVNG
+282 DGNNYAKRAFVNG
-295 DERSILLDFNVD
+295 DERSILLDFNI